1 MKLFLII
8 YLIICSFLKINAAIC
23 NFTNVNKNT
32 VIDLNPL
39 FNLIYPSGFVFRSY
53 VGSFQSE
60 IFFNLCTNTRLIWCD
75 GVGFNAC
82 QKLSSGE
89 RFHLGYFYSNYFNF
103 DNLQIR
109 YKSDI
114 ESGASSTCYNG
125 YEQNKRVTDFFFYCN
140 HNVQDLI
147 FKGGSGPQ
155 ICYYQIL
162 MEGKMFCDCGICNK
176 PHHTGVCYNGNCQCD
191 QFTIGKDCETLNIK
205 IDSIISTTI
214 IGGIGYLIGD
224 FQFLV
229 SHFDVLVSDKPFA
242 VGKLI
247 NSTTIEILVQPW
259 HGKRTVTI
267 TDGNSSYLSPIL
279 FEFINVPC
287 FSDCSNPHGEC
298 DLFVGVCKCDG
309 QTMGKDCRLLKIE
322 IDSIISTTINGGIGY
337 LIGDF
342 KSITSSFDVFVRG
355 LPYESVNLINGTAIE
370 IIVLPGEGFKNV
382 TITDGISSYL
392 SPILFEYIN
401 VPCLYNCSQPHG
413 VCNLFEGICT
423 CDNQTKGNG
432 CQSLNIFIDSIIST
446 TINGGIG
453 YLIGDFN
460 FITLEFQ
467 VNIGESLCTNVKL
480 INASTIEMLIPS
492 GEGIK
497 NVTITDGISSYRSLI
512 LFEYINVP
520 CLYNCS
526 QPHGQCNLFEGV
538 CTCDSQ
544 TNGTGCENNRI
555 YLDSIDPTDEN
566 GGTTYLYGYFG
577 NTTSSLLILIDDSN
591 CNNIQQINETLI
603 QCDVGAG
610 TGFKDVLLQD
620 RDLQVKVEKLFQYFV
635 PITTNSPKQC
645 LNDCGGPNQGIC
657 LPSTGCSCISP
668 WIGNDCMSKLV
679 VISQPALNYSDPL
692 MEIPLFESINNT
704 NNEIENK
711 LFISLISIVKLREI
725 DINSKEVTSF
735 TFRDWEFNKVNSETS
750 RYKTDFTNSGLTTN
764 ITVTLQ
770 WFNNESIIEFGNQ
783 FIVMHP
789 SSIKYTIEI
798 SEYKFTSKLNQLQL
812 IMKASISVNK
822 TDEICSDKEFG
833 ETSNGDDSN
842 YLKVQVDNHSLY
854 GRFIKRALID
864 SIPRSVDNV
873 QLDSSMNT
881 INSAYQS
888 QSFIGISVPF
898 FKKQIIIDPDFS
910 ILVGSPSKSEN
921 SVCTSIDSNIFS
933 NTKIAAIVIGGFLG
947 IAIISTITTYSYYK
961 KKHDRNVLNEIRLK
975 LTTKKVDI
983 IM

>member
-8 YLIICSFLKINAAIC
+8 YLIICPFLKINAAIC

-39 FNLIYPSGFVFRSY
+39 FNSIYPSRFVFTGY
-53 VGSFQSE
+53 VGSFQSR
-60 IFFNLCTNTRLIWCD
+60 IFFDLCTNIPLNWCR
-75 GVGFNAC
+75 GVGMNAC
-82 QKLSSGE
+82 QSLTSGE
-89 RFHLGYFYSNYFNF
+89 IFDLGYFHSNYFNF
-103 DNLQIR
+103 DNFQIR

-140 HNVQDLI
+140 HNIEDLFI
-147 FKGGSGPQ
+147 VEGSEPQ
-155 ICYYQIL
+155 ICYYRIL

-176 PHHTGVCYNGNCQCD
+176 PHQTGVCYNGNCQCD

-214 IGGIGYLIGD
+214 NGGIGYLIGD

-229 SHFDVLVSDKPFA
+229 PQFVVLVGGSPIA
-242 VGKLI
+242 LRNLI
-247 NSTTIEILVQPW
+247 NSTTIEISVLPGIGNQ
-259 HGKRTVTI
+259 TVTI

-279 FEFINVPC
+279 FEFIYIPC
-287 FSDCSNPHGEC
+287 LSNCSIPHGEC
-298 DLFVGVCKCDG
+298 DLYVGECKCDS
-309 QTMGKDCRLLKIE
+309 QTLGNDCELLKIE
-322 IDSIISTTINGGIGY
+322 IDWIISTTINGGIGY

-342 KSITSSFDVFVRG
+342 KFITSSFNVFVG
-355 LPYESVNLINGTAIE
+355 DLQCESVNLINGTVIE
-370 IIVLPGEGFKNV
+370 IFVLPGEGFKNV
-382 TITDGISSYL
+382 TITDGISLYL

-401 VPCLYNCSQPHG
+401 VPCVYNCSQPHG

-460 FITLEFQ
+460 FITLEFK
-467 VNIGESLCTNVKL
+467 VNIGESLCTNMKL
-480 INASTIEMLIPS
+480 INATTIEMLVPP
-492 GEGIK
+492 GEGFK
-497 NVTITDGISSYRSLI
+497 NVTITDGISSYRSPI
-512 LFEYINVP
+512 LFEYINVH

-544 TNGTGCENNRI
+544 TNGAGCENNRI

-566 GGTTYLYGYFG
+566 GGLTYLYGYFG
-577 NTTSSLLILIDDSN
+577 NTTSNLLILIGDSN
-591 CNNIQQINETLI
+591 CNNIKQINETLI

-645 LNDCGGPNQGIC
+645 LNDCGGPNQGAC
-657 LPSTGCSCISP
+657 LSSGCSCISP

-679 VISQPALNYSDPL
+679 VLPQPPINYSDPS

-735 TFRDWEFNKVNSETS
+735 TFKDWEFNKVNSETS

-770 WFNNESIIEFGNQ
+770 WFTNESIIEFGNQ
-783 FIVMHP
+783 VIKMNP
-789 SSIKYTIEI
+789 SSFKYTIEI
-798 SEYKFTSKLNQLQL
+798 SEYKFTSKLNLLQL

-933 NTKIAAIVIGGFLG
+933 NTKIAAIVIAGFVG
-947 IAIISTITTYSYYK
+947 IATISTIITYSYYK

-983 IM
+983 LM